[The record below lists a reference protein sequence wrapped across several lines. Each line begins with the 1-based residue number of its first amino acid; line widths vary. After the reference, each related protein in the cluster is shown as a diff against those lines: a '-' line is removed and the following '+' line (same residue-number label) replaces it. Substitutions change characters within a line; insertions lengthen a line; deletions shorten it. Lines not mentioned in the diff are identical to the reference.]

1 MLSKIISFLKK
12 EIVLTVS
19 GILAFFS
26 CFFVLPDS
34 EYAGYIDFHT
44 ILILFCLMGVM
55 AGLQDIGL
63 FQRIG
68 EALLRKFHS
77 ERGIVLVL
85 VSLCFF
91 SSMFITNDVA
101 LITFVPLA
109 LLVISM
115 AQLEHSLCSIVVL
128 MTIGANLG
136 SMLTPIGNPQ
146 NLYLYST
153 SGMSLG
159 AFLMLMLPHTCL
171 AALLLL
177 IVIIVRFHS
186 NVIPFEL
193 SSHEEAL
200 NRQRILFYAILFFL
214 CILSVAKILPIGF
227 LFFIIVL
234 ALLLDKPLLLQ
245 KIDYSLL
252 LTFIFFFIFI
262 GNMGRFPAF
271 RDFISSI
278 VSGHE
283 IEVSI
288 LSSQFI
294 SNVPAA
300 LLLSGFSDK
309 WEAFIVGVNLGGLG
323 TLIASMASLIS
334 YKQVAQ
340 AYPNKKGN
348 YFLQFTV
355 YSLLFLFVLY
365 LSSW

>member
-68 EALLRKFHS
+68 EALLRRFHS
-77 ERGIVLVL
+77 ERGIAIVLVA
-85 VSLCFF
+85 LCFF
-91 SSMFITNDVA
+91 SSMLITNDVA

-115 AQLEHSLCSIVVL
+115 AQLESSLCPIVVL
-128 MTIGANLG
+128 MTISANLG

-159 AFLMLMLPHTCL
+159 DFLTLMLPHTCL
-171 AALLLL
+171 AAFLLL
-177 IVIIVRFHS
+177 ITIVVRFRS
-186 NVIPFEL
+186 TAIPFDL
-193 SSHEEAL
+193 PSNEAVL
-200 NRQRILFYAILFFL
+200 NRRRIIYYMLLFGL
-214 CILSVAKILPIGF
+214 CILSVAKILPIGI
-227 LFFIIVL
+227 LFIIIVL
-234 ALLLDKPLLLQ
+234 AMLLDKPLLLQ

-278 VSGHE
+278 VAGHE

-288 LSSQFI
+288 LSSQVI

-300 LLLSGFSDK
+300 LLLSGFTDK
-309 WEAFIVGVNLGGLG
+309 WTSLIVGVNLGGLG

-340 AYPNKKGN
+340 SFPHKKGN
-348 YFLQFTV
+348 YLLQFTV

-365 LSSW
+365 VVG